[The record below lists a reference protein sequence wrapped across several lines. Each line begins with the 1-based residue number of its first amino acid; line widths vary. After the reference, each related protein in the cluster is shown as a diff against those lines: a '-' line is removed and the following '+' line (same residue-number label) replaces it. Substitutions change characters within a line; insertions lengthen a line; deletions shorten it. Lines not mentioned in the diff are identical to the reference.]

1 MIQTILSDIRYGY
14 RMMLRRP
21 GFTLIALL
29 TLALGIAVTTA
40 TFTVVDGVLLRKL
53 PVSDPDSVVV
63 VHNQLPA
70 INLPRTPVSPLQFKD
85 YSLQTQAFESTAALT
100 TRNFNLSGVGVPERL
115 QAGRVT
121 ASFFP
126 MLGINPIAGRMFN
139 AEEDRVGGEHVVVLS
154 ETLWRRIFSSNP
166 SVINSSIQLN
176 GESYQIVGV
185 APRGIEEIYP
195 NLDLWIPMAF
205 TERELSEG
213 RRLSLFLQM
222 VARLKKGTN
231 TKQAQA
237 IMTGVARSIGGK
249 DSSFGIEVRSL
260 NDEYVSDVRR
270 PLFVLLCAVLV
281 LLLISCANVANLLL
295 ARASV
300 RGREIA
306 VRAALGAGRWRIVQ
320 QLLTESLLI
329 AIIGGVL
336 GILFAF
342 WGTKAIL
349 ALAPSTLPR
358 VSAVHL
364 DLRVLLF
371 SVLVTIASGL
381 VFGIV
386 PAVTASK
393 TNLVSSLKDAERG
406 DSAGSSRQW
415 LRRGFVVSEV
425 ALALV
430 LLISAGLFV
439 RSFGKLL
446 EVKPGFDPHNVLTLR
461 LALPGSQYDK
471 GTKIDAFYDD
481 ALARISALPGVE
493 HAATAFQTPF
503 TSGGDNSIFSIRDRR
518 AGPDAPPPHA
528 DYALVSWDYFQSIG
542 LPILKG
548 RGFQPADMRTANQF
562 GSNSVVIVDEEL
574 ARRYW
579 PNGDALGGG
588 LGWGSNGPWWTVVG
602 ICATAQLKDLT
613 TESKGTFYLPAYMSS
628 STIVVRTTGDPRALT
643 PRIREQILAV
653 DPNQPVYDVKTM
665 DERVAASLE
674 TQRFAVVLLGVF
686 GTLALLLAAIG
697 LYGVLA
703 FTVSQRTREIGIH
716 LALGAQNRDVLVM
729 VIRQGML
736 LVVIGAA
743 VGVVGAYAV
752 TRLIQSLLFG
762 VSATDPLTFVLV
774 PLVLGLVGFIACY
787 VPARRATKVD
797 PLIALRYE

>member
-1 MIQTILSDIRYGY
+1 MDSLIKDIHYGY
-14 RMMLRRP
+14 RMMLRKP

-100 TRNFNLSGVGVPERL
+100 TRNFNLSKVGVPERL

-126 MLGINPIAGRMFN
+126 MLGITPIAGRMFN

-281 LLLISCANVANLLL
+281 VLLISCANVANLLL

-406 DSAGSSRQW
+406 DSASSSRQW

-574 ARRYW
+574 AKRYW